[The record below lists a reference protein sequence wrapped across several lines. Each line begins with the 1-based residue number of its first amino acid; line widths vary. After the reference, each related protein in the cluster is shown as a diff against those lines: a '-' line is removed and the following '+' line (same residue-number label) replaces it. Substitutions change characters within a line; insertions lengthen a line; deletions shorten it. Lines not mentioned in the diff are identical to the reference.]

1 MVSSGSI
8 PLMSTMIYN
17 LNTHYAK
24 NIDLTWAILLQM
36 KDELIKYNNMYNQSA
51 LIRIAKQLFPDKN
64 VFQLT
69 KQEQSQVLSIYN
81 EFH

>member
-1 MVSSGSI
+1 MVYVSSI
-8 PLMSTMIYN
+8 LTMSTNKIN
-17 LNTHYAK
+17 N
-24 NIDLTWAILLQM
+24 
-36 KDELIKYNNMYNQSA
+36 NNMYNHSA
-51 LIRIAKQLFPDKN
+51 LIRISKQLFPDKN